1 MHKFVF
7 GWLIISLFLNACS
20 EKKKSSDS
28 KRVFNYNEMNGLSSL
43 DPAAAGNF
51 ENIWPVNQLFN
62 GLVQLDDSLNVVPC
76 IAKSYFI
83 SEDGLKYTFH
93 LRRDVY
99 FHDDTCFVNARGR
112 KVVAGDFVFSFS
124 RLYDSRVSSAL
135 SLMTHFEQG
144 NQGEKTGLVA
154 LNDSTLELRLSKPF
168 NAFLS
173 LLSMKYFSVIPH
185 EALERY
191 GDDFRKHPVGT
202 GPFCFKH
209 WEEGTKLVLLKNENY
224 FEKDA
229 QGRRLPYLDAVT
241 VSFIRDRETAFME
254 LLNGKFDML
263 SGADAFN
270 INEVL
275 DKEGNLRELYQSK
288 FFLQKHTFL
297 KTDYIGILV
306 DTSLAVVK
314 QSPLALKNIRKAVNH
329 AFDREKLVRFLRN
342 KIGTPALAGFI
353 PKGSKSYDPKVVKGY
368 SYDPDKVKTLLQEA
382 GYPGGKGL
390 PELTIHITDSYK
402 EQAEFIQSQLAE
414 NNITANISVEKTS
427 ILRQAVN
434 NGEYLLFKKS
444 WFCDYADDENFMSL
458 FYSKNFTPEGVNFFR
473 YKNSLFDKYYEEA
486 LLVRDEQARKQ
497 LFNRMDSLIVE
508 DAPCIPLYYDEVIRL
523 VRHNVKGLGINAMNL
538 LNLKTVR
545 KD

>member
-1 MHKFVF
+1 MRKITYGLGLLVLL
-7 GWLIISLFLNACS
+7 GVSCT
-20 EKKKSSDS
+20 EKKNHS
-28 KRVFNYNEMNGLSSL
+28 KQNSVFNYNEMNGLSSL
-43 DPAAAGNF
+43 DPAVAGNF

-62 GLVQLDDSLNVVPC
+62 GLVQLDDSLNVVPS
-76 IAKSYFI
+76 IAKTYII
-83 SEDGLKYTFH
+83 SEDGLRYTFY
-93 LRRDVY
+93 LRNDVY
-99 FHDDTCFVNARGR
+99 FHDDACFVNAKGR
-112 KVVAGDFVFSFS
+112 KVVAADFVFSFL
-124 RLYDSRVSSAL
+124 RLYDSKVSSAL
-135 SLMTHFEQG
+135 SLMTHFERG
-144 NQGEKTGLVA
+144 KKGERTGLVV
-154 LNDSTLELRLSKPF
+154 LNDSTLELRLNKPF

-185 EALERY
+185 EAIRYY

-202 GPFCFKH
+202 GPFRFKH
-209 WEEGTKLVLLKNENY
+209 WEEGTKLVMLKNEKY
-224 FEKDA
+224 FETDREGKH
-229 QGRRLPYLDAVT
+229 LPYLDAVT

-306 DTSLAVVK
+306 DTGSTLVK
-314 QSPLALKNIRKAVNH
+314 QSPLGLKQIRKAVNH

-353 PKGSKSYDPKVVKGY
+353 PKGSKSYDPGVVKGY

-414 NNITANISVEKTS
+414 NNIVVNISVEKTS

-473 YKNSLFDKYYEEA
+473 YKNDLFDRYYEES
-486 LLVRDEQARKQ
+486 LTVKDEQKRKR
-497 LFNRMDSLIVE
+497 LLNRMDSLIIE

-538 LNLKTVR
+538 LNLKTVS

>member
-1 MHKFVF
+1 VV
-7 GWLIISLFLNACS
+7 
-20 EKKKSSDS
+20 SD
-28 KRVFNYNEMNGLSSL
+28 
-43 DPAAAGNF
+43 
-51 ENIWPVNQLFN
+51 
-62 GLVQLDDSLNVVPC
+62 
-76 IAKSYFI
+76 
-83 SEDGLKYTFH
+83 DGLKYKFT
-93 LRRDVY
+93 LRNDVY
-99 FHDDTCFVNARGR
+99 FHNDNCFENSRGR
-112 KVVAGDFVFSFS
+112 KVVAEDFVYSFL
-124 RLYDSRVSSAL
+124 RLYNSKVSSAL
-135 SLMTHFEQG
+135 SLMTHFELG
-144 NQGEKTGLVA
+144 KLEERTGVVA
-154 LNDSTLELRLSKPF
+154 INDSTLELRLNKPF

-173 LLSMKYFSVIPH
+173 LMSMKYFSVIPH
-185 EALERY
+185 EAIERY

-202 GPFCFKH
+202 GPFRFKH
-209 WEEGTKLVLLKNENY
+209 WEEGTKLVMLRNENY
-224 FEKDA
+224 FETDA
-229 QGRRLPYLDAVT
+229 KGKHLPYLDAVT

-275 DKEGNLRELYQSK
+275 DKEGNLRALYQSK

-306 DTSLAVVK
+306 DSSSALVK
-314 QSPLALKNIRKAVNH
+314 QSPLRAKQIRKAVNH
-329 AFDREKLVRFLRN
+329 AFDREKLIRFLRN
-342 KIGTPALAGFI
+342 KIGTPAVAGFI
-353 PKGSKSYDPKVVKGY
+353 PKGSKSYDPLVVKGY
-368 SYDPDKVKTLLQEA
+368 SYDPDKVKALLQEA

-414 NNITANISVEKTS
+414 NNITVNISVEKTS

-434 NGEYLLFKKS
+434 NGEYMLFKKS

-473 YKNSLFDKYYEEA
+473 YKNALFDKYYEEA
-486 LLVRDEQARKQ
+486 LLVRDEQRRKL

>member
-1 MHKFVF
+1 MRKITYGLVLLVLL
-7 GWLIISLFLNACS
+7 GVSCAE
-20 EKKKSSDS
+20 EKNNS
-28 KRVFNYNEMNGLSSL
+28 KQNSVFNYNEMNGLSSL
-43 DPAAAGNF
+43 DPAVAGNF

-62 GLVQLDDSLNVVPC
+62 GLVQLDDSLNVVPS
-76 IAKSYFI
+76 IAKTYII
-83 SEDGLKYTFH
+83 SEDGLRYTFY
-93 LRRDVY
+93 LRNDVY
-99 FHDDTCFVNARGR
+99 FHDDACFVNAKGR
-112 KVVAGDFVFSFS
+112 KVVAGDFVFSFL
-124 RLYDSRVSSAL
+124 RLYDSKVSSAL
-135 SLMTHFEQG
+135 SLMTHFERG
-144 NQGEKTGLVA
+144 KKGERTGLVA
-154 LNDSTLELRLSKPF
+154 LNDSTLELRLNKPF

-185 EALERY
+185 EAIRYY

-202 GPFCFKH
+202 GPFRFKH
-209 WEEGTKLVLLKNENY
+209 WEEGTKLVMLKNEKY
-224 FEKDA
+224 FETDREGKH
-229 QGRRLPYLDAVT
+229 LPYLDAVT

-306 DTSLAVVK
+306 DTGSMLVK
-314 QSPLALKNIRKAVNH
+314 QSPLGLKQIRKAVNH

-353 PKGSKSYDPKVVKGY
+353 PKGSKSYDSGVVKGY

-414 NNITANISVEKTS
+414 NNIVVNISVEKTS

-473 YKNSLFDKYYEEA
+473 YKNDLFDRYYEES
-486 LLVRDEQARKQ
+486 LTVKDEQTRNR
-497 LFNRMDSLIVE
+497 LFNRMDSLIIE

-538 LNLKTVR
+538 LNLKTVS